1 MGRLTIRAWLLLGIV
16 AMLLLFSCGAPGK
29 NVEYK
34 TVSWKDLGNFP
45 YRPSVT
51 PRMKAPSKPSIL
63 PQAVRDLAGQDLR
76 LTGYMMPVEM
86 DGREVRSF
94 VLVRDQQLCCF
105 GRMPALNEWVLVRV
119 GKGGAVDMNMD
130 EPIEVEGSFEV
141 GEDIEE
147 GAVMSLYRM
156 VADTVKLSEGKPKGW
171 KAN

>member
-1 MGRLTIRAWLLLGIV
+1 MGRLRTRAWLLGV
-16 AMLLLFSCGAPGK
+16 GAVLLLGCEAPGK
-29 NVEYK
+29 GVVYK
-34 TVSWKDLGNFP
+34 AVSWKLLGNFP

-51 PRMKAPSKPSIL
+51 PRMKTSSKPSIL
-63 PQAVRDLAGQDLR
+63 PQAVRDLAGQPLR

-119 GKGGAVDMNMD
+119 GQGGGVDMNMD
-130 EPIEVEGSFEV
+130 EPIEVEGSLEV